1 MSINKTITIG
11 CYLFC
16 QLRKIGV
23 RHVIG
28 LPGDYNLQLIEQINQ
43 TRELSFVGACNEL
56 NAAYA
61 ADGYARLNGI
71 SSLLTTYGVGD
82 LSAINGVAG
91 AYAEHVSMVC
101 ITGSPP
107 SHVYANHLPTH
118 HSTADGNFS
127 NVMNCFKEFT
137 VAQTCLTYMNAVE
150 EIDRVLRACI
160 RERRP
165 VYIQVPSDIAY
176 LQVTL
181 PHLPQAAAT
190 TPIRPDSSD
199 PRMLKDVV
207 ERLLQ
212 RLRAAIRPTFL
223 LDIDVERNR
232 LKADIQYL
240 AEVLNIPMVTL
251 STAKCVVDESHPHF
265 YGTYS
270 GAASDQGVRARV
282 EGSDCLIAFSPR
294 FIDINSALYSCKLPE
309 DTFYIN
315 PQDVLWQGQAFP
327 GLRSCDLLRCLI
339 EKLGIQYVP
348 QFPQKSK
355 RNSSELLMTVT
366 EKKITHDY
374 FWQRIGYFFQ
384 QDDVVIAECGTSQ
397 IALSAITMPENVYF
411 LCQPVWG
418 SIGYTLPAML
428 GSLLSNASRRHILFI
443 GDGAFQLTVQE
454 LSTLLLYEFAPI
466 IFLINNK
473 GYTIERHI
481 LGADA
486 EYNEIADWSY
496 TELAGCFNRKYVAF
510 TTIVNNEVE
519 LEKALRT
526 CEKHRGLSFMQIN
539 FDPLDCPQSLKSFG
553 KMIAN
558 FDYGPY
564 GPQ

>member
-11 CYLFC
+11 CYLFS

-43 TRELSFVGACNEL
+43 TSELSFVGTCNEL

-91 AYAEHVSMVC
+91 AYAEHVSMIC

-107 SHVYANHLPTH
+107 SHVNANHLPTH

-127 NVMNCFKEFT
+127 NVLNCFKEFT
-137 VAQTCLTYMNAVE
+137 VAQTCLTYINAVE

-165 VYIQVPSDIAY
+165 VYIQIPSDIAY
-176 LQVTL
+176 LQVTI
-181 PHLPQAAAT
+181 PQAAIARS
-190 TPIRPDSSD
+190 ICPDSSE
-199 PRMLKDVV
+199 PRMLQDVV
-207 ERLLQ
+207 ARLLP
-212 RLRAAIRPTFL
+212 RLGAAVKPAFL
-223 LDIDVERNR
+223 LDIDVERYQ

-240 AEVLNIPMVTL
+240 AEVLNIPMITL
-251 STAKCVVDESHPHF
+251 STAKCVVDESHPRF

-270 GAASDQGVRARV
+270 GAASTRQVRERV
-282 EGSDCLIAFSPR
+282 EESDCLIAFSPR
-294 FIDINSALYSCKLPE
+294 FIDINSALYSCKLPD
-309 DTFYIN
+309 DTIYVN
-315 PQDVLWQGQAFP
+315 PQNVLWQGQAFP
-327 GLRSCDLLRCLI
+327 GLRSRDLLNCII
-339 EKLGIQYVP
+339 ETLGIQYVP
-348 QFPQKSK
+348 QFPRPSQSQ
-355 RNSSELLMTVT
+355 NTALVLAMA
-366 EKKITHDY
+366 EKKITHHY
-374 FWQRIGYFFQ
+374 FWQRMSHFFQ
-384 QDDVVIAECGTSQ
+384 QDDVVVAECGTSH
-397 IALSAITMPENVYF
+397 IALSSIPMPENVCF

-418 SIGYTLPAML
+418 AIGYTLPALL

-454 LSTLLLYEFAPI
+454 LSTILLYDFNPI

-481 LGADA
+481 LGAGA
-486 EYNEIADWSY
+486 EYNEVADWSY
-496 TELAGCFNRKYVAF
+496 TELAGCFNKKNTAF

-519 LEKALRT
+519 LEYALKA
-526 CEKHRGLSFMQIN
+526 CEKQRRLSFIQIN
-539 FDPLDCPQSLKSFG
+539 FDPLDCPESLKSFG